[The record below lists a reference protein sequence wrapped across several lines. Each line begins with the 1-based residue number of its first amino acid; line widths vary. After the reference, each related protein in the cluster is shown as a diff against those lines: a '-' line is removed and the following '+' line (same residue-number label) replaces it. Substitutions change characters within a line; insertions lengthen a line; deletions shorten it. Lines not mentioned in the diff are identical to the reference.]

1 METFSVVAPFLISQ
15 CYNSYLLINSTGHVV
30 APFLISQCYNAMDMM
45 GVKKRVVAPFLISQC
60 YNTSTEN
67 PYSIRVSRFILSKK
81 AVLK

>member
-15 CYNSYLLINSTGHVV
+15 CYNGIDGDPH
-30 APFLISQCYNAMDMM
+30 
-45 GVKKRVVAPFLISQC
+45 KRWVVAPFLISQC